1 MQRYEYIF
9 IPPNFSLTFSRFF
22 CIFLAFSSGE
32 DEERD
37 VHLIIYIEL
46 TRRILVERWRN
57 REMERW
63 RDGEMER
70 WRDGEMERWRDG
82 EMERWRGGEMK
93 R

>member
-46 TRRILVERWRN
+46 TRRILVEKR
-57 REMERW
+57 REEKR

-70 WRDGEMERWRDG
+70 WRDGEVERWRNG
-82 EMERWRGGEMK
+82 EVEKRRDEEMK

>member
-46 TRRILVERWRN
+46 TRRILVEKR
-57 REMERW
+57 REEKRREKKR
-63 RDGEMER
+63 RDE
-70 WRDGEMERWRDG
+70 EMERWRDG
-82 EMERWRGGEMK
+82 EMERWRGGEIE

>member
-32 DEERD
+32 DEERG

-46 TRRILVERWRN
+46 TRRILVEKR
-57 REMERW
+57 REEKRK
-63 RDGEMER
+63 E
-70 WRDGEMERWRDG
+70 EMERWRDG
-82 EMERWRGGEMK
+82 EMERWRGGEMERWRREEMK

>member
-46 TRRILVERWRN
+46 TRRILVEKR
-57 REMERW
+57 REEKRK
-63 RDGEMER
+63 EKK
-70 WRDGEMERWRDG
+70 RWRDG
-82 EMERWRGGEMK
+82 EMERWRGGEVERWRDGEMK